1 MKYFVL
7 GALSML
13 LVSGALAGGILLN
26 NASLAKA
33 YQANASPTRPS
44 VQVASTAPLQRR

>member
-1 MKYFVL
+1 MKYFAL

-13 LVSGALAGGILLN
+13 LVSGTLAGGILAN

-33 YQANASPTRPS
+33 AELNASRTTTAI
-44 VQVASTAPLQRR
+44 QLASKAPAQR